1 MVLRLEQGEADKAGS
16 DNGIPEHGY
25 AAMAQRIVLGADSFK
40 RLFPAKVI
48 NHSEGEMLVGAAFTP
63 S

>member
-25 AAMAQRIVLGADSFK
+25 AAMAQSIVQGANFLK

-48 NHSEGEMLVGAAFTP
+48 NHSEDEKLGVAASTP
-63 S
+63 L